1 MQLINHYTRYSR
13 YEIKGNIHV
22 PLAKRIYYY
31 LLGLLISLWKFA
43 GLFKSIEGSKKQW
56 VLGCKAVYNTSIS
69 FVYKTPSDCWWT
81 GFSRITFQPASINVP
96 NTKRRII
103 LTSIFV
109 VVTEEG
115 LSSVDGWCRVG
126 GSVDYRS
133 PSLQRTKQKYESE
146 WNTASES
153 VLYID
158 SVEF

>member
-69 FVYKTPSDCWWT
+69 FVYKTPSDCWST

-96 NTKRRII
+96 NKKADYFNINFCCCNRGRTFFSWWLMQSWRISRLQIPKFATYQTKVWIRMKHGIRECLI
-103 LTSIFV
+103 
-109 VVTEEG
+109 
-115 LSSVDGWCRVG
+115 
-126 GSVDYRS
+126 YR
-133 PSLQRTKQKYESE
+133 
-146 WNTASES
+146 
-153 VLYID
+153 
-158 SVEF
+158 